1 MPSGPRQRLG
11 LNYAASPHTHDTHGF
26 RSTTSESISIPFL
39 RIHATCDCLILCP
52 FAVPALPLHLA
63 ELRVCHASMEWI
75 SDLSSKVKSRHGTL
89 LIAAA
94 RLDPTLE
101 H

>member
-1 MPSGPRQRLG
+1 MQL
-11 LNYAASPHTHDTHGF
+11 LHTHVTHGF

-52 FAVPALPLHLA
+52 FAVPALPLHLV
-63 ELRVCHASMEWI
+63 ELRVCHARWI